1 MARLLVYYA
10 HPGHK
15 HSIANRALIVEA
27 QAVEGL
33 SFVDLYAEYP
43 RFEIDIDREQQR
55 LLGHDVIVFQFPMF
69 WYSTPSLLKEWQD
82 LVLEHGW
89 AYGAGGDR
97 LSGKRVVLAVTA
109 AGPEDAYTPD
119 GYQKHPI
126 RTFLT
131 PLEQTAKLCNMHFTP
146 PYVLYGSLRARK
158 TGRLEPHVAAYRQ
171 LLEAIRDDRFDF
183 ATAAGRQVIDPDSIV
198 ELTGA

>member
-1 MARLLVYYA
+1 MASLLVYYA

-15 HSIANRALIVEA
+15 HSIANRALIAEA

-89 AYGAGGDR
+89 VYGAGGDK

-109 AGPEDAYTPD
+109 AGPEDA
-119 GYQKHPI
+119 
-126 RTFLT
+126 
-131 PLEQTAKLCNMHFTP
+131 LEHERRIIQRIT
-146 PYVLYGSLRARK
+146 
-158 TGRLEPHVAAYRQ
+158 
-171 LLEAIRDDRFDF
+171 
-183 ATAAGRQVIDPDSIV
+183 DS
-198 ELTGA
+198 GH